1 MVETEENHPN
11 EALEDEDTEEDP
23 AQFIPTTEIPDI
35 ILVEEDEFTEKI
47 DDSNIINNH
56 HEDQQGLEEAV
67 KENTINESLKADLP
81 RATEDKS
88 QLESLDLDLE
98 RDEMVTAE
106 FLQPEVEVI
115 TAAAPILTD
124 HVEVPSSPGPHRD
137 PEGEAEVEGDPP
149 PPPPPKL
156 AFQDDSSVS
165 EEKQKKG
172 AEDGN
177 NSGEMPILGYRFK
190 LEFRYFIPYFR
201 E

>member
-165 EEKQKKG
+165 EEKQKTG

-177 NSGEMPILGYRFK
+177 NSGEMPVLGYTFM
-190 LEFRYFIPYFR
+190 FGFIYFIPYFR

>member
-11 EALEDEDTEEDP
+11 EAIENEDTEEDP

-47 DDSNIINNH
+47 DDSNIINNL
-56 HEDQQGLEEAV
+56 HEDQKILEESV

-88 QLESLDLDLE
+88 QLESLDLAE

-124 HVEVPSSPGPHRD
+124 HIEVPPSPGPHRD
-137 PEGEAEVEGDPP
+137 PEAEAGVEEDPP

-177 NSGEMPILGYRFK
+177 NSGEMPVLGYTFM
-190 LEFRYFIPYFR
+190 FGFIYFIPYFR

>member
-1 MVETEENHPN
+1 MVEKEENHPN
-11 EALEDEDTEEDP
+11 EALEYEDTEEDP

-47 DDSNIINNH
+47 DDSNIINNL

-137 PEGEAEVEGDPP
+137 PEAEAAVEGDP

-156 AFQDDSSVS
+156 AFQDASSVS

-172 AEDGN
+172 ADDEN
-177 NSGEMPILGYRFK
+177 NSGEMPILGHRFMFE
-190 LEFRYFIPYFR
+190 LRYFIPYFR